1 MKQITK
7 LLLATAF
14 MLVCTMTTQASHLM
28 GGDIW
33 VEKDAQG
40 HHILKH
46 KNFRDTLGILAYAET
61 DFRGFKWNTTTSTW
75 DPILVPPTMSLKM
88 PMDSLTSGF
97 LLQGVPYGI
106 EMYNYKS
113 DTLLLD
119 SIFALNGNGRYRF
132 YTDECCR
139 NAAIQNLTVKTSMI
153 IHCEYTYDPIAAN
166 QSPRYLAIPVF
177 FGPVNSQWVYNP
189 LPFDP
194 DADSI
199 AWVVDTPVCYAN
211 SANSAYTYC
220 GGYTTP
226 SSVSTGPFTLNNTTG
241 QLDWTPNTVGNFVAS
256 FKVSEYRGGVE
267 IGNTIRDMQY
277 IVVPDSNSNGP
288 VILPEFIP
296 VTNFATG
303 GNQSSS
309 SNYNYMYYYPGSQF
323 TFTVG
328 AMDQNNGDVLTMSA
342 FGNLFED
349 NSATFVYAPTGNGNM
364 VNGTI
369 TWTPGVNETRDQMIV
384 IRANDGTFS
393 KDFTIIL
400 KRFEAPNAVN
410 DIDETAA
417 NISIYPNPAKADQL
431 ISLKV
436 VTEES
441 LKDLNIRI
449 VDLTGKLVSNQEV
462 TQISSGVSTIELD
475 QRLQAGFYFAQIID
489 SKENKIQTVKFVV
502 Q

>member
-1 MKQITK
+1 
-7 LLLATAF
+7 
-14 MLVCTMTTQASHLM
+14 
-28 GGDIW
+28 
-33 VEKDAQG
+33 
-40 HHILKH
+40 
-46 KNFRDTLGILAYAET
+46 
-61 DFRGFKWNTTTSTW
+61 
-75 DPILVPPTMSLKM
+75 
-88 PMDSLTSGF
+88 
-97 LLQGVPYGI
+97 
-106 EMYNYKS
+106 
-113 DTLLLD
+113 
-119 SIFALNGNGRYRF
+119 
-132 YTDECCR
+132 
-139 NAAIQNLTVKTSMI
+139 
-153 IHCEYTYDPIAAN
+153 
-166 QSPRYLAIPVF
+166 
-177 FGPVNSQWVYNP
+177 
-189 LPFDP
+189 
-194 DADSI
+194 
-199 AWVVDTPVCYAN
+199 
-211 SANSAYTYC
+211 
-220 GGYTTP
+220 
-226 SSVSTGPFTLNNTTG
+226 
-241 QLDWTPNTVGNFVAS
+241 
-256 FKVSEYRGGVE
+256 
-267 IGNTIRDMQY
+267 
-277 IVVPDSNSNGP
+277 
-288 VILPEFIP
+288 
-296 VTNFATG
+296 
-303 GNQSSS
+303 
-309 SNYNYMYYYPGSQF
+309 MYYYPGSQF

-449 VDLTGKLVSNQEV
+449 VDLTGKIVSNQEV

>member
-7 LLLATAF
+7 LLLASVT
-14 MLVCTMTTQASHLM
+14 LLLCSITSQASHLM

-33 VEKDAQG
+33 VEKNAQG
-40 HHILKH
+40 QHILKH
-46 KNFRDTLGILAYAET
+46 KNFRDTLGIPAYPQT
-61 DFRGFKWNTTTSTW
+61 NFRGFKWNNTTSTW
-75 DPILVPPTMSLKM
+75 DPITNPPSMPLLM

-97 LLQGVPYGI
+97 LLQGVPYGV
-106 EMYNYKS
+106 EMYNYES

-119 SIFALNGNGRYRF
+119 SIFALNGAGRYRF
-132 YTDECCR
+132 YTAECCR
-139 NAAIQNLTVKTSMI
+139 NAAIQNLTTKSSMI
-153 IHCEYTYDPIAAN
+153 IHCEYTYDPNAAN

-177 FGPVNSQWVYNP
+177 FGPVNSNWVYNP

-211 SANSAYTYC
+211 QANSAYTYC

-226 SSVSTGPFTLNNTTG
+226 PSVSTGPFTLNNTTG

-288 VILPEFIP
+288 VILPEFVP
-296 VTNFATG
+296 VTNYTTG
-303 GNQSSS
+303 GNQSTSS
-309 SNYNYMYYYPGSQF
+309 DYNYLYYYPGSQF

-342 FGNLFED
+342 FGNLIND
-349 NSATFVYAPTGNGNM
+349 NSATFSYAPTGTGNM

-369 TWTPGVNETRDQMIV
+369 TWTPSANEARDQMIV

-410 DIDETAA
+410 DLDEKVA
-417 NISIYPNPAKADQL
+417 NISIYPNPAKANQA
-431 ISLKV
+431 ISLQV

-449 VDLTGKLVSNQEV
+449 VDLTGKVVSNQEV
-462 TQISSGVSTIELD
+462 TNLSSGTSTIELN
-475 QRLQAGFYFAQIID
+475 QRLQAGFYFAQIVD
-489 SKENKIQTVKFVV
+489 SKENKIQVVKFVV